1 MLPRLVGHYI
11 KEPIPYGLA
20 PSREPFPDA
29 IYRDSYLMKA
39 QLQKTFSPKPGDIER
54 SWYVIDATDA
64 PLGRLSSEVAQILR
78 GKGKPTYAPHVDGG
92 DFVVV
97 VNAEK
102 VYVSG
107 EKETDK
113 VYYSHSGY
121 PGGLRAETLE
131 EIRRKHPERLVEKA
145 VRGMIPK
152 NRLGRQMLT
161 KLKVYAGPD
170 HPHQAQSPQPI
181 ELKHRKAEA

>member
-1 MLPRLVGHYI
+1 MADSGGLYVREAI
-11 KEPIPYGLA
+11 AYGLA

-29 IYRDSYLMKA
+29 IYRDSYVMKA

-54 SWYVIDATDA
+54 TWYVLDANDA
-64 PLGRLSSEVAQILR
+64 PLGRVSSEVAQILR

-97 VNAEK
+97 INAGS

-107 EKETDK
+107 NKETDK
-113 VYYSHSGY
+113 VYFSHSGY
-121 PGGLRAETLE
+121 PGGLRAQTLE
-131 EIRRKHPERLVEKA
+131 QVRTDHPERLVEQA
-145 VRGMIPK
+145 VRGMLPK
-152 NRLGRQMLT
+152 NRLGRQMMR

-170 HPHQAQSPQPI
+170 HPHEAQNPQPI
-181 ELKHRKAEA
+181 ELKYRKVEA